1 MAVPK
6 VFISYSH
13 DSDAHEDR
21 VLELAERLRADG
33 VEAEIDQYEE
43 SPPEGWPA
51 WCEQRINEA
60 NFVLLVCTAT
70 YMRRVNRE
78 EEPDRGA
85 GVVWEAH
92 LIRQHLYDA
101 RCKTTK
107 FVPVLF
113 SDCSPDHIPTS
124 VKGATR
130 FVVDDNG
137 QYKRLLRLL
146 TGQPGVLKSKVA
158 PLKSLPSRERRSRVV
173 ESALPSTPRIR
184 KQRPLMQNTELP
196 ITGTHHWMV
205 VAGICL
211 LVSLLF
217 LDDITLF
224 VVAILLIGF
233 LFALPSVFRTSAA
246 ARKDDQGGL
255 FLLTDLVAGLL
266 RYGAIVWITGAV
278 LIHVS
283 PNVLQNSLES
293 AYNNFIEEE
302 RKSKQ
307 VVPAKILRDKDLNGS
322 YLVYATSSDVEM
334 GRFSSGIRFFWKNCK
349 LAGYLEAAGVIGFIM
364 GFMIFVV
371 ERLAVFI
378 YRLRT

>member
-1 MAVPK
+1 MASPK

-13 DSDAHEDR
+13 DSDPHEDR
-21 VLELAERLRADG
+21 VLELADRLRLDG

-43 SPPEGWPA
+43 SPLEGWPA

-60 NFVLLVCTAT
+60 NFVLLVCTST
-70 YMRRVNRE
+70 YKHRVNHE
-78 EEPDRGA
+78 EEPGRGA
-85 GVVWEAH
+85 GVAWEAH

-101 RCKTTK
+101 HGKTNK

-113 SDCSPDHIPTS
+113 SDCSPDHIPTP
-124 VKGATR
+124 VKGAAHY
-130 FVVDDNG
+130 VVDDKR
-137 QYKRLLRLL
+137 QYERLLRLL
-146 TGQPGVLKSKVA
+146 TSQPGVLKPKVG
-158 PLKSLPSRERRSRVV
+158 PLKPLPPRERRSRAV
-173 ESALPSTPRIR
+173 ESAPRVPE
-184 KQRPLMQNTELP
+184 QRPPMQNKELP

-205 VAGICL
+205 VAAICL
-211 LVSLLF
+211 LVTLLF
-217 LDDITLF
+217 LRDITLI
-224 VVAILLIGF
+224 VVSILLISV
-233 LFALPSVFRTSAA
+233 LFALPSMFRTSTA
-246 ARKDDQGGL
+246 ARTDDQGGL

-302 RKSKQ
+302 RKSNH

-322 YLVYATSSDVEM
+322 YLVYVTSSDVEM
-334 GRFSSGIRFFWKNCK
+334 GRFSSGIRYFWKNCK
-349 LAGYLEAAGVIGFIM
+349 PAAYLEAAGAIGFIM

-371 ERLAVFI
+371 EQLAIFI